1 MKVKRRGQLRMK
13 FDLDLRPSDLTFNL
27 TAISRVHLG
36 SSYILLTA
44 SFHFSILESFR
55 EQMIDIARDFNAQI
69 AKNPVGEHDFLG
81 NASFILTPQSSTYSN

>member
-1 MKVKRRGQLRMK
+1 MMK
-13 FDLDLRPSDLTFNL
+13 FPLKLK
-27 TAISRVHLG
+27 SRLKYHTRRK
-36 SSYILLTA
+36 LLTA

-81 NASFILTPQSSTYSN
+81 NTSFILTPQSSTYSN